1 MNFNNNLSL
10 PNGTYIP
17 LSQRERVSRMTS
29 KLLEGCRDYILDDNL
44 EGGYLHIFFV
54 REVVAYQRLYALT
67 HSIPEADLVVDVIVK
82 EIENGPDLALFIH
95 KIDVL
100 PDYTFFWPEL
110 LDYLT
115 EYARKRGCIRIIA
128 TGKST
133 VSPRQMV
140 LDQLRRGGFVPQSD
154 FYLVKELAEC
164 GGC

>member
-1 MNFNNNLSL
+1 MNNNLSF
-10 PNGTYIP
+10 PNATYIP
-17 LSQRERVSRMTS
+17 LSQRERVSRMAS

-115 EYARKRGCIRIIA
+115 EYASKRGCARIIA

-133 VSPRQMV
+133 VSPRQMA
-140 LDQLRRGGFVPQSD
+140 LDQLRRGGFVQQSD
-154 FYLVKELAEC
+154 FYLVKELTEC

>member
-1 MNFNNNLSL
+1 MNNNLSL

-29 KLLEGCRDYILDDNL
+29 KLLEGCQDYMLDDNL
-44 EGGYLHIFFV
+44 EGGYLHIFFM
-54 REVVAYQRLYALT
+54 REIVAYQRLYALT

-82 EIENGPDLALFIH
+82 EIDNGPDLALFIH
-95 KIDVL
+95 KMDVL

-115 EYARKRGCIRIIA
+115 EYARKRDCIRIIS

-133 VSPRQMV
+133 VCSRDVV
-140 LDQLRRGGFVPQSD
+140 LDQLRRGGFVQQSD
-154 FYLVKELAEC
+154 FYIVKELTEC

>member
-1 MNFNNNLSL
+1 MNNNLSF
-10 PNGTYIP
+10 PNATYIP
-17 LSQRERVSRMTS
+17 LSQRERVSQMTS
-29 KLLEGCRDYILDDNL
+29 KLLEGCQDYALDDNL

-67 HSIPEADLVVDVIVK
+67 HGIAEADLVVDVIVK
-82 EIENGPDLALFIH
+82 EIDNGPDLALFIH

-100 PDYTFFWPEL
+100 PDYPFFWPEL

-115 EYARKRGCIRIIA
+115 EYARKRGCAQIIA
-128 TGKST
+128 TGNST
-133 VSPRQMV
+133 VCSREVV